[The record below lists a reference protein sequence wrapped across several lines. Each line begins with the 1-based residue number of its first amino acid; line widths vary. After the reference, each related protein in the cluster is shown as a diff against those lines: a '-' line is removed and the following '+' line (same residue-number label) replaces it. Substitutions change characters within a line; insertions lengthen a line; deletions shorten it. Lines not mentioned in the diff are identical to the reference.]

1 HSGAGPP
8 TQDSPPSRPA
18 LVGAHANALGS
29 TIGVQA
35 RVRRPEASDYADDL
49 VKLSTAA
56 SSWLR
61 GVIPSLGNWT
71 RLVAHDGNFAARTSA
86 GRISGG
92 DGSYP
97 KPRPGLLAA
106 LGKRARPV
114 HRRRLRVRD
123 SEGAHCDQLAEFP

>member
-35 RVRRPEASDYADDL
+35 RVRRPESSDYADDL

-92 DGSYP
+92 D
-97 KPRPGLLAA
+97 A
-106 LGKRARPV
+106 
-114 HRRRLRVRD
+114 RRRSALLIRAAAIGPLMWAWQSVSD
-123 SEGAHCDQLAEFP
+123 